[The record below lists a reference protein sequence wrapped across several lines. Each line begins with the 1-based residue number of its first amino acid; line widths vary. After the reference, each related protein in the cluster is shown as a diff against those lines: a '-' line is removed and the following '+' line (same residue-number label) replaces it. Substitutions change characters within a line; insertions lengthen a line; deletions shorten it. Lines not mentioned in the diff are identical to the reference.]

1 MDTTRE
7 GKVKLEE
14 EGGVNKNPPFQ
25 FLRYDHLSNFRFF
38 AFKAKGISTFG
49 YFILISFGY
58 WSLEFPGE
66 PYLDITISR
75 TLVSLNVA
83 KARCRPSGEIQ
94 NATGEPST
102 SSVNHHRWLIII
114 DLTRRSTDIRLFPSF
129 SFSFLFFHR
138 CFRFTLVNPVGY
150 PVENDV
156 RDAGVRYPSSVA
168 ATLEEHLIIDIV
180 LVNVNQSVPRGRPF
194 EQWYAIAIRD
204 IRERSAV
211 YVKKKKKEKKK
222 KKKKKGER
230 KKERED
236 KQFFYIH
243 NIRIGVFF
251 FIYIFG
257 YYIRIYIYIYYL
269 CVSGH

>member
-1 MDTTRE
+1 MIPRVSRGAVFRYHDIADVGVVERGE
-7 GKVKLEE
+7 SKV
-14 EGGVNKNPPFQ
+14 
-25 FLRYDHLSNFRFF
+25 
-38 AFKAKGISTFG
+38 
-49 YFILISFGY
+49 
-58 WSLEFPGE
+58 
-66 PYLDITISR
+66 
-75 TLVSLNVA
+75 
-83 KARCRPSGEIQ
+83 
-94 NATGEPST
+94 
-102 SSVNHHRWLIII
+102 SSVGRDPECDRGAQHFLCKSSSLINYN
-114 DLTRRSTDIRLFPSF
+114 RSYSSIGRIRLFPSF

-257 YYIRIYIYIYYL
+257 YYIRIYIYIIYVYRGINII
-269 CVSGH
+269 VIANE